1 MNMTVKK
8 VDTHQHF
15 WNLDMVEYSWLVP
28 EYGPLY
34 RTFGPQELEPQLKE
48 AGIDLTVLVQSANS
62 YDDTNYMLTQADRFD
77 WIGAVIGWLPLWNP
91 REVARML
98 DNKYMKH
105 PKFRGMRHL
114 IHEEQDPDWVVW
126 PMVIE
131 GLKQLQERN
140 LIFEV
145 VAVYPNHLKHV
156 PTLAEKLPRLTLII
170 DHLAKPPIKDKVM
183 DAWADQL
190 AAAARYPNVY
200 AKISGLNT
208 AADWTTWS
216 ASDLKP
222 YIDFAIEQFGADR
235 LMFGSDWPVCILAGD
250 YHKVWL
256 ETNKALSGRSAA
268 EIDAILGGTA
278 MKVYRLGE

>member
-1 MNMTVKK
+1 MAEKTAQLLILAPEEVQEDEYDREK

-140 LIFEV
+140 LIF
-145 VAVYPNHLKHV
+145 
-156 PTLAEKLPRLTLII
+156 
-170 DHLAKPPIKDKVM
+170 
-183 DAWADQL
+183 
-190 AAAARYPNVY
+190 
-200 AKISGLNT
+200 
-208 AADWTTWS
+208 
-216 ASDLKP
+216 
-222 YIDFAIEQFGADR
+222 
-235 LMFGSDWPVCILAGD
+235 
-250 YHKVWL
+250 
-256 ETNKALSGRSAA
+256 
-268 EIDAILGGTA
+268 
-278 MKVYRLGE
+278 

>member
-1 MNMTVKK
+1 
-8 VDTHQHF
+8 
-15 WNLDMVEYSWLVP
+15 
-28 EYGPLY
+28 
-34 RTFGPQELEPQLKE
+34 
-48 AGIDLTVLVQSANS
+48 
-62 YDDTNYMLTQADRFD
+62 
-77 WIGAVIGWLPLWNP
+77 
-91 REVARML
+91 
-98 DNKYMKH
+98 
-105 PKFRGMRHL
+105 
-114 IHEEQDPDWVVW
+114 
-126 PMVIE
+126 
-131 GLKQLQERN
+131 
-140 LIFEV
+140 V

-156 PTLAEKLPRLTLII
+156 PTLAEKLPDLTLII

-183 DAWADQL
+183 DAWTDQL

-208 AADWTTWS
+208 SADWTTWS

-235 LMFGSDWPVCILAGD
+235 LMLGSDWPVCILAGD